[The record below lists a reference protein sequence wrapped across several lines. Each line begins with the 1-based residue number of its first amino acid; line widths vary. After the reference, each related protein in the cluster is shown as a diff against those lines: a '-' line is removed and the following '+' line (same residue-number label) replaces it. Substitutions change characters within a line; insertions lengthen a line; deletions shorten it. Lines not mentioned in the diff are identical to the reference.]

1 MVDADAAGRR
11 FSVLVDHLDE
21 RQRRLVLAVEAKE
34 LGRGGVTALSLATG
48 VARTTIQAGIRELAG
63 GAGPVALGV
72 GRSRRP
78 GAGRKRATV
87 ADPGLA
93 AAIEA
98 LAEPDSKGDPES
110 PLRWTLKS
118 TRQIAETLTASGRRA
133 SSRTVAHVLVE
144 QLKYSLQA
152 NRKNLEGPQH
162 PDRDAQFR
170 YLNEQIRR
178 HNRRREPVV
187 SVDTKKKE
195 LIGPYKNGGQTWRS
209 KGDPEEVKE
218 HDFID
223 RDLGKAIPYGIY
235 DLGRNR
241 GWVSVGIDHD
251 TAAFAVASLRSWW
264 INEGRVAYPKS
275 KRLLIC
281 ADAGGSNSY
290 RNRLWKRELSRLA
303 DDIGIT
309 ITVCHFPP
317 GTSKFNKIEHRLWSQ
332 VTSNWRGQPLTS
344 REVVVSLIGATR
356 TRTGLSV
363 HAELDENSYPNGI
376 KVTDTEMDA
385 VRKQLESHE
394 FHGDW
399 NYTLRPTRQ
408 RTTSL

>member
-1 MVDADAAGRR
+1 M
-11 FSVLVDHLDE
+11 
-21 RQRRLVLAVEAKE
+21 LAVEATG
-34 LGRGGVTALSLATG
+34 LGRGGVTALAAATG
-48 VARTTIQAGIRELAG
+48 VARTTIQAGLRELAG
-63 GAGPVALGV
+63 GAGPAVLAR
-72 GRSRRP
+72 GRSRQP
-78 GAGRKRATV
+78 GGGRKRATV
-87 ADPGLA
+87 LDPGLA
-93 AAIEA
+93 DAIEA
-98 LAEPDSKGDPES
+98 LAEPDAKGDPES

-118 TRQIAETLTASGRRA
+118 TRQIADALSASGHRA
-133 SSRTVAHVLVE
+133 SSRTVAHVMVDELR
-144 QLKYSLQA
+144 YSLQA

-162 PDRDAQFR
+162 PDRDAQFH

-195 LIGPYKNGGQTWRS
+195 LVGPYKNAGRSWR
-209 KGDPEEVKE
+209 GAGNPEDVKE
-218 HDFID
+218 HDLID
-223 RDLGKAIPYGIY
+223 KELGEAIPYGIY

-251 TAAFAVASLRSWW
+251 TASFAVASLRSWW
-264 INEGRVAYPKS
+264 TNEGRAAYPNTR
-275 KRLLIC
+275 RLLIC

-290 RNRLWKRELSRLA
+290 RNRLWKLELSRLA
-303 DDIGIT
+303 GDTGIT

-344 REVVVSLIGATR
+344 REVIVSLIGATT

-363 HAELDENSYPNGI
+363 HAELDQASYPNGI
-376 KVTDTEMDA
+376 KVSDTEMAA
-385 VRKQLESHE
+385 VRQRLEPHH

-399 NYTLRPTRQ
+399 NYTMRPPRQ
-408 RTTSL
+408 RTTPT